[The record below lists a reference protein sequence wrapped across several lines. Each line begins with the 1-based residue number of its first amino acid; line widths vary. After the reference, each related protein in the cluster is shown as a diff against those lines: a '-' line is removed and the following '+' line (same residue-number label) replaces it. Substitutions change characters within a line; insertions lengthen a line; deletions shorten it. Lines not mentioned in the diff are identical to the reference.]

1 MIICCN
7 AFLRVG
13 LDLQSPIYEEKR
25 DLNLLNL
32 PFFLLLFVKLQ
43 HDLLYTLI
51 CFFWVPWNHSTRGPG
66 KKCQDGY
73 PSGSWKNP
81 GSPGDF
87 TWHRWKFELLETLR
101 GVGDSPGI
109 LSKTWIHGPC
119 IFKVLNRCIFC
130 EMFCWYWYYVIII
143 VVVSIIIIIVYHI
156 GHIVFIWNLFRYMSV
171 FVRYWWV
178 QIWVVFCR
186 DWECIGLDSSA
197 WTGGCCYIDSCLP
210 SGNMSHCA
218 RPWNSMSA

>member
-25 DLNLLNL
+25 D
-32 PFFLLLFVKLQ
+32 Q
-43 HDLLYTLI
+43 LYTLI
-51 CFFWVPWNHSTRGPG
+51 RPMVPG
-66 KKCQDGY
+66 KILEAQEILRGIAGNLSCLR
-73 PSGSWKNP
+73 P
-81 GSPGDF
+81 
-87 TWHRWKFELLETLR
+87 FEVSETLQGFYPR
-101 GVGDSPGI
+101 LGFRS
-109 LSKTWIHGPC
+109 C
-119 IFKVLNRCIFC
+119 IFMVLNRCIFC
-130 EMFCWYWYYVIII
+130 YMFCWYWYYIIIIVIVSVIII
-143 VVVSIIIIIVYHI
+143 TVYHI
-156 GHIVFIWNLFRYMSV
+156 GHIVSIWKLFRYMSV

-210 SGNMSHCA
+210 SGNMSHWA
-218 RPWNSMSA
+218 RPWSSMSA